1 MKKNH
6 DKYEHVINKD
16 VISELENELMLGL
29 SHKTN
34 QSEEDLDK
42 QRIFLDKVKNDGGI
56 IKKCHIEYIINAY
69 RGVVASEDVKV
80 DDILFT
86 LPMGK
91 FITQKTINDD
101 PYLSKVFEDEAFCK
115 KLTSADHCKIAM
127 FLLNEMRKGDESKW
141 KYYIDMLPKS
151 YDNFPMFYT
160 QEELDLLKNSV
171 FEKIL
176 ENNKKKLKEDY
187 DILVEKIDFLRD
199 IPYVKYLESRII
211 TSSRVYSIKI
221 HGEPSLAMVPY
232 ADLFNHKVPK
242 DTSWF
247 YDDETDRFT
256 VKAIKD
262 VKKGVEVYDTYG
274 NKGNTDLLLFYG
286 FTVDDNPFDTYMFEI
301 GFDKSFHNYE
311 QKIQILGQNSFKF
324 NVNYDLNNDTTKLFL
339 NFLRFMY

>member
-1 MKKNH
+1 MN
-6 DKYEHVINKD
+6 
-16 VISELENELMLGL
+16 
-29 SHKTN
+29 
-34 QSEEDLDK
+34 
-42 QRIFLDKVKNDGGI
+42 
-56 IKKCHIEYIINAY
+56 
-69 RGVVASEDVKV
+69 
-80 DDILFT
+80 
-86 LPMGK
+86 
-91 FITQKTINDD
+91 
-101 PYLSKVFEDEAFCK
+101 
-115 KLTSADHCKIAM
+115 
-127 FLLNEMRKGDESKW
+127 
-141 KYYIDMLPKS
+141 
-151 YDNFPMFYT
+151 
-160 QEELDLLKNSV
+160 
-171 FEKIL
+171 
-176 ENNKKKLKEDY
+176 NNKKKLKEDY

-247 YDDETDRFT
+247 YDDETDCFT

-339 NFLRFMY
+339 NFLRFMYFQDDIIKFKVYEPQNINNELLILNKINSLTSALMKQYKTSLSYDKKVLINNNDFTYNQRNILNVLMSEKKILKYYNDFSYFCIEYFQRIQKTLRQINFNGNIDMLKAYMNSVIKSF